1 MFGGS
6 HRTWTTGFW
15 LYRWLETCTFS
26 GCPGNELQFGYKSL
40 LNTTHGDAENNKMIA
55 QGYYR

>member
-1 MFGGS
+1 
-6 HRTWTTGFW
+6 

-26 GCPGNELQFGYKSL
+26 GRPGNELQFGYESL